1 MHILSTDFQQKN
13 EYVQW
18 PPDEPRAAN
27 SASALPVE
35 TSRSLACSQDIYYR
49 KAKEVGFRARSA
61 FKLLQLDEEFGLF
74 QGVTRAVD
82 LCAAPGSW
90 SQLLSRQLRHRSG
103 TAAAAA
109 QGNTPV
115 SSVVAVDL
123 QEMAPIDGVTQIQ
136 GDITAPSTA
145 SSIIQC
151 FEGGRADLVVCDGAP
166 DVTGLHDVDEYVQ
179 AQLLLAALHI
189 TMKVLK
195 TGGAFVAKVF
205 RGADISLLQAHL
217 RLFFSAV
224 TIAKPFS
231 SRVSSVEAF
240 VVCQGYLGEDA
251 PAPVPAGASEGTQPA
266 TLGDAGSLLLDSFHG
281 PVKAGQSGTTG
292 NRQAAGLA
300 ALAAAGDLSAF
311 D

>member
-1 MHILSTDFQQKN
+1 MCIAPCVLSPAKRLCIL
-13 EYVQW
+13 
-18 PPDEPRAAN
+18 
-27 SASALPVE
+27 
-35 TSRSLACSQDIYYR
+35 QDIYYR

-74 QGVTRAVD
+74 QGVSRAVD

-90 SQLLSRQLRHRSG
+90 SQLLSRQLRHRAGS
-103 TAAAAA
+103 A
-109 QGNTPV
+109 QKDAPA

-145 SSIIQC
+145 ASIIQC

-195 TGGAFVAKVF
+195 TGGGFVAKVF

-231 SRVSSVEAF
+231 SRESSVEAF
-240 VVCQGYLGEDA
+240 VVCQGFLGE
-251 PAPVPAGASEGTQPA
+251 PAPGPSTTEATGAAAACS
-266 TLGDAGSLLLDSFHG
+266 LGDAGELLLQSFHG
-281 PVKAGQSGTTG
+281 RVPAAE
-292 NRQAAGLA
+292 RQGASASAAGLA
-300 ALAAAGDLSAF
+300 ALAAAGDLSCF